1 MPYAIRR
8 SVLLGFL
15 LAIAGSSA
23 AIARDP
29 TIGEKPTFQ
38 SDDSCSFGRT
48 EDQKAFQLACTGFE
62 STVGAGTPPA
72 AAGSRTRSAASDA
85 PIASRVFSVVIP
97 ISDGKR
103 ASVPFSVSGF
113 VLTTEGAEA
122 TLLVR
127 VNEQNTIV
135 KFGPKS
141 DRGYAKNFIYRTP
154 SASELR
160 VTLFLLTERKSTSS
174 DASAFLGVNVV
185 NAGKKAK

>member
-1 MPYAIRR
+1 MRRASGTGRQGEVLSGWTACRELREIHMPYAIRG

-15 LAIAGSSA
+15 LAIAGSST

-38 SDDSCSFGRT
+38 SDDSCSFSRT

-62 STVGAGTPPA
+62 ITVGAGTPPA

-103 ASVPFSVSGF
+103 ASVPFS
-113 VLTTEGAEA
+113 
-122 TLLVR
+122 
-127 VNEQNTIV
+127 
-135 KFGPKS
+135 
-141 DRGYAKNFIYRTP
+141 
-154 SASELR
+154 
-160 VTLFLLTERKSTSS
+160 
-174 DASAFLGVNVV
+174 
-185 NAGKKAK
+185 